1 MIPPFEEML
10 EHLIDQSIEDYDL
23 ETIISAL
30 ELKLAALKE
39 QQAEEGGE

>member
-10 EHLIDQSIEDYDL
+10 ERLIDQSIDSYDL
-23 ETIISAL
+23 EVIIAAL

-39 QQAEEGGE
+39 QQAEGDDE